1 MLIPNVILTTLLV
14 ERRDEDET
22 QAQELFYKEHKH
34 GCKAYPGPNHRQAR
48 KPL

>member
-14 ERRDEDET
+14 ERRDDDET
-22 QAQELFYKEHKH
+22 QDQELFFKEHKH
-34 GCKAYPGPNHRQAR
+34 GRKAYPGANHRQAR